1 MMAVVYHWATA
12 GEMRTRSEAYIVIG
26 AMPPKTDEEV
36 VQETLANKDAFVL
49 IIERYEAKLLRYL
62 ERLGVGVRED
72 REDILQNAFIKAYK
86 NLNGFDPTLA
96 FSSWMYRIAH
106 NEAMS
111 FFRSKHARPQ
121 VILSEE
127 GSGLI
132 KELEDEGSDTAALA
146 ELRLSRDELAKAF
159 VSITPQYRDALT
171 LRFFENRSYVEMS
184 DILEVP
190 VGTVSTL
197 IHRAKKALRAALPT
211 QFIP

>member
-1 MMAVVYHWATA
+1 MVVVYHSAKVD
-12 GEMRTRSEAYIVIG
+12 EMRSRSEAYIVVG
-26 AMPPKTDEEV
+26 VMPPKSDEEV
-36 VQETLANKDAFVL
+36 VRETLANKDAFVL

-62 ERLGVGVRED
+62 ERLGVGVKED

-86 NLNGFDPTLA
+86 NLNGFDPTLS

-127 GSGLI
+127 GSELI
-132 KELEDEGSDTAALA
+132 KELEDEDSDASALA
-146 ELRLSRDELAKAF
+146 DSRLSREELAKAF
-159 VSITPQYRDALT
+159 ATLSPQYRDALT
-171 LRFFENRSYVEMS
+171 LRFFEDRSYTEMS

-197 IHRAKKALRAALPT
+197 IHRAKHALRAALPK
-211 QFIP
+211 QFLP

>member
-1 MMAVVYHWATA
+1 M
-12 GEMRTRSEAYIVIG
+12 SLDI
-26 AMPPKTDEEV
+26 TDEEIIRR
-36 VQETLANKDAFVL
+36 TLSDKEAFTE

-86 NLNGFDPTLA
+86 NLNGFDLSLA

-111 FFRSKHARPQ
+111 FFRSRRARPQ

-127 GSGLI
+127 GEGLI
-132 KELEDEGSDTAALA
+132 TELQDDTSDASALT
-146 ELRLSRDELAKAF
+146 ELRLSREELSKAF
-159 VSITPQYRDALT
+159 ATLSPSYRDVLT
-171 LRFFENRSYVEMS
+171 LRFFEDRSYTEIS

-197 IHRAKKALRAALPT
+197 IYRAKRALRSSLPK
-211 QFIP
+211 QFLP